1 MTFEGILEGMATITT
16 KVVRNARRRG
26 VTVYSRRQWGSNSR
40 ATYAARRS
48 MTARGVWGAYR
59 RQADTVVQ
67 HITVTSPTAGIK
79 AAMRSLESIGNSR
92 FGSGVS
98 YNFAVDMR
106 TGEVG
111 VGQPLDSKGTHTVN
125 DKGVRGFS
133 HDQNLVARA
142 IAVVGMPGTPLS
154 PKAEES
160 IAALLAAM
168 VDEGAITDSFDYVP
182 HSMFAF
188 KDCPCDPTRNRMT
201 AIRKRAFAILAAPTK
216 KGKNR

>member
-1 MTFEGILEGMATITT
+1 MASITT

-26 VTVYSRRQWGSNSR
+26 VTVYTRRQWGSRSG

-48 MTARGVWGAYR
+48 MTARGVWGPFR
-59 RQADTVVQ
+59 RQADTLVQ

-79 AAMRSLESIGNSR
+79 AAMRSLEQIGNSR

-111 VGQPLDSKGTHTVN
+111 VGQPLDAKGTHTVN
-125 DKGVRGFS
+125 DKNVGGYS
-133 HDQNLVARA
+133 HDQNLAARA

-154 PKAEES
+154 KEAETS
-160 IAALLAAM
+160 IAVLFAAM
-168 VDEGAITDSFDYVP
+168 MDEGALTRTPDYKP
-182 HSMFAF
+182 HSFFAF
-188 KDCPCDPTRNRMT
+188 KDCPCDPTRNRM
-201 AIRKRAFAILAAPTK
+201 AVIKKRAFAILATPANK
-216 KGKNR
+216 RKRNR

>member
-1 MTFEGILEGMATITT
+1 MATITT
-16 KVVRNARRRG
+16 RVVRNARRRG
-26 VTVYSRRQWGSNSR
+26 VTVYSRRQWGSRSGG
-40 ATYAARRS
+40 TYAARRS
-48 MTARGVWGAYR
+48 MTARGVWGPFR

-125 DKGVRGFS
+125 DKGVAGYS

-154 PKAEES
+154 DKAAES
-160 IAALLAAM
+160 ISALMAAM
-168 VDEGAITDSFDYVP
+168 MDEGAVTKTPDYVP

-188 KDCPCDPTRNRMT
+188 KDCPCDPTRNRMP
-201 AIRKRAFAILAAPTK
+201 AIKKRALALLAAPIK
-216 KGKNR
+216 KRKRNR